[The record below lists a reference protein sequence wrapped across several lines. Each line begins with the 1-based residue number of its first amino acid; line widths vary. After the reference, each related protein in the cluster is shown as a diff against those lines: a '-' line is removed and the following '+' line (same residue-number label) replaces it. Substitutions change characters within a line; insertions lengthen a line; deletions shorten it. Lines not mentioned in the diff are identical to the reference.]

1 MEKIER
7 EKHTI
12 DATDKSLGRLAV
24 SVANL
29 LRGKSKPE
37 YAAHRDLGDFVS
49 IENITQIKFSG
60 KKIDQKVYYHHS
72 GYLGG
77 LKEKP
82 LSVLFKERPDEV
94 LRKAV
99 WGMMPK
105 NRLRSDQIKR
115 LVIK

>member
-12 DATDKSLGRLAV
+12 DAEDKSLGILAV
-24 SVANL
+24 TVALL
-29 LRGKSKPE
+29 LRGKNKPDF
-37 YAAHRDLGDFVS
+37 AAYKDIGDFVLV
-49 IENITQIKFSG
+49 ENIKKIKFTG
-60 KKIDQKVYYHHS
+60 KKLKQKVYYHHS

-77 LKEKP
+77 LKQKP
-82 LSVLFKERPDEV
+82 MAELFEQHPGEV

-105 NRLRSDQIKR
+105 NRLRSEQIKR
-115 LVIK
+115 LTVK